1 MRERER
7 DGLTANGS
15 EGCRFESS
23 MNSSEYF
30 FRVHIFVFMGTVCEL
45 CFQDTYLAGANTSQT
60 RCDWTDG
67 PSLIPY
73 HRRVPFF
80 HL

>member
-1 MRERER
+1 MLPLGPLRQGSGCRSRGDERER

-23 MNSSEYF
+23 INSSEYF

-45 CFQDTYLAGANTSQT
+45 CFQDTYLAGAN
-60 RCDWTDG
+60 
-67 PSLIPY
+67 
-73 HRRVPFF
+73 
-80 HL
+80 